1 MVSGPGASH
10 HLGTCQRCK
19 YLGPAQTRWISSS
32 GGGAQKPHFNKLSR
46 WLSPTLTFQNDWPLG
61 SYLQPN
67 TYVCMSLPRVPRQ
80 SRLGIGT
87 FHGGKNIQH
96 HCLKQGIVARLSL
109 TWPCSPAFQTTS
121 LGAFHPCL
129 LLEMFLWASDF
140 LLAPKVI
147 LHVLSFWAACS
158 GHLSWSLLVSSHL
171 AVCVCVSIYSALS
184 HEPLP
189 ALLHC
194 KPVRNFPGCT
204 SCLRDLPLSRLWVQV

>member
-1 MVSGPGASH
+1 MVSGPAASH

-19 YLGPAQTRWISSS
+19 YLGPARTHWISSS

-80 SRLGIGT
+80 SRLGIAT
-87 FHGGKNIQH
+87 FHGGKNMQH
-96 HCLKQGIVARLSL
+96 HCLKQGIVARVSL

-129 LLEMFLWASDF
+129 LSRN
-140 LLAPKVI
+140 VS
-147 LHVLSFWAACS
+147 VSFW
-158 GHLSWSLLVSSHL
+158 LSPRSQSHL
-171 AVCVCVSIYSALS
+171 ACF
-184 HEPLP
+184 E
-189 ALLHC
+189 LL
-194 KPVRNFPGCT
+194 GC
-204 SCLRDLPLSRLWVQV
+204 LFWPPFLEFAGF